1 MAVVTVATIPVDA
14 AADFSTHGNNAVHAT
29 IIEYNRLMRTIAQL
43 ALPFTSDGVLVAT
56 ALSRGTTVT
65 LSTAACTITIG
76 GVPVVVAASAN
87 TALGAILTITANT
100 WGIIAV
106 DAVAAGTITF
116 SVVGPGATQAY
127 ATEALA
133 IAAAPAK
140 TASKARIGY
149 LTILTATDATWVAAT
164 DSLAGGATGNVA
176 TTTNYY
182 PIASPWELT
191 AQSANAI
198 TLGSIGLTAKQVGN
212 MSGSVLTSAGA

>member
-1 MAVVTVATIPVDA
+1 MAIVTTATLPATSSYDNGGESGGAIRDLILNYNALFKQQA
-14 AADFSTHGNNAVHAT
+14 A
-29 IIEYNRLMRTIAQL
+29 L
-43 ALPFTSDGVLVAT
+43 ALAFTSDGVLKAT

-65 LSTAACTITIG
+65 LSTAACIITIA
-76 GVPVVVAASAN
+76 GVPVLVAASAN
-87 TALGAILTITANT
+87 TALGAILTITADT

-116 SVVGPGATQAY
+116 SVTGPGATQAY

-140 TASKARIGY
+140 TADKARIGFF
-149 LTILTATDATWVAAT
+149 TIKTASAATWVAAT

-176 TTTNYY
+176 SATNYY

-198 TLGSIGLTAKQVGN
+198 TLGSLALSAKQIGS
-212 MSGSVLTSAGA
+212 MSGVSLSA